1 MSTNTTKLF
10 VEFDSKELVFVVSIL
25 DEKKFKILH
34 SINLPLNGVDDNKIT
49 NLKLITDVIRQNL
62 YSIEQKYK
70 TTFREVV
77 LLINNFN
84 CTLCNVSGYKKLNGS
99 QLSKENVTYIL
110 NSVKSKIDE
119 TTLNKKIIHIL
130 NSKYLLDKKNT
141 NNLPIGLF
149 GNFYSQELSFFLI
162 DINDYKNIQNIFEKC
177 NLKIR
182 KIISKNF
189 IEGISLIN
197 INQNIE
203 TFFTLKMSQEN
214 SQIFFFENSSL
225 KFIQNFNF
233 GTEIIINDISK
244 VIALEKKI
252 IKNFLKN
259 CDFSNKFSEEDF
271 LEKDYFIK
279 NNFRKIRKRLLFEI
293 ADSRIREIIEVML
306 LKNSNTISFLNNN
319 VKIFIN
325 LEDQLTKNIFENS
338 LSFFLSKRNLTF
350 SFYEKI
356 PLSDLYENTD
366 KLVQFG
372 WKREAVPVIQE
383 KKSFIAKFF
392 EFLFH

>member
-10 VEFDSKELVFVVSIL
+10 VEFDRKELVFVVSNL
-25 DEKKFKILH
+25 DENKFNILH
-34 SINLPLNGVDDNKIT
+34 SINLPFNGVDDNKIT
-49 NLKLITDVIRQNL
+49 NLKLIIDVIRQNL
-62 YSIEQKYK
+62 YSLEQMYK

-110 NSVKSKIDE
+110 NSLKSKIDE

-130 NSKYLLDKKNT
+130 NSKYILDKKNT

-162 DINDYKNIQNIFEKC
+162 DINDYKNIQNIFEEC

-197 INQNIE
+197 INQNTE

-233 GTEIIINDISK
+233 GTEIIVNDISK
-244 VIALEKKI
+244 VIALEKRI

-259 CDFSNKFSEEDF
+259 CDFSNKLSEEDF

-279 NNFRKIRKRLLFEI
+279 NNFRKIK
-293 ADSRIREIIEVML
+293 
-306 LKNSNTISFLNNN
+306 
-319 VKIFIN
+319 KI
-325 LEDQLTKNIFENS
+325 NI
-338 LSFFLSKRNLTF
+338 
-350 SFYEKI
+350 
-356 PLSDLYENTD
+356 
-366 KLVQFG
+366 
-372 WKREAVPVIQE
+372 
-383 KKSFIAKFF
+383 
-392 EFLFH
+392 

>member
-1 MSTNTTKLF
+1 M
-10 VEFDSKELVFVVSIL
+10 
-25 DEKKFKILH
+25 
-34 SINLPLNGVDDNKIT
+34 
-49 NLKLITDVIRQNL
+49 
-62 YSIEQKYK
+62 
-70 TTFREVV
+70 
-77 LLINNFN
+77 INNFN

-110 NSVKSKIDE
+110 NSLKSKIDE
-119 TTLNKKIIHIL
+119 TILDKKIIHIF

-162 DINDYKNIQNIFEKC
+162 DINDYKNIQNIFEEC

-197 INQNIE
+197 INQNTE

-233 GTEIIINDISK
+233 GTEIIVNDISK

-279 NNFRKIRKRLLFEI
+279 NNFRKIRKKLLFEI

-356 PLSDLYENTD
+356 PLNDLYENTD

>member
-10 VEFDSKELVFVVSIL
+10 VEFDRKELVFVVSNL
-25 DEKKFKILH
+25 DEKKFNILH

-110 NSVKSKIDE
+110 NSLKSKIDE

-130 NSKYLLDKKNT
+130 NSKYILDKKNT

-162 DINDYKNIQNIFEKC
+162 DLNDYKNIQNIFKEC

-189 IEGISLIN
+189 IEGISLID

-203 TFFTLKMSQEN
+203 TFL
-214 SQIFFFENSSL
+214 
-225 KFIQNFNF
+225 
-233 GTEIIINDISK
+233 
-244 VIALEKKI
+244 
-252 IKNFLKN
+252 
-259 CDFSNKFSEEDF
+259 
-271 LEKDYFIK
+271 
-279 NNFRKIRKRLLFEI
+279 R
-293 ADSRIREIIEVML
+293 
-306 LKNSNTISFLNNN
+306 
-319 VKIFIN
+319 
-325 LEDQLTKNIFENS
+325 
-338 LSFFLSKRNLTF
+338 
-350 SFYEKI
+350 
-356 PLSDLYENTD
+356 
-366 KLVQFG
+366 
-372 WKREAVPVIQE
+372 
-383 KKSFIAKFF
+383 
-392 EFLFH
+392 

>member
-10 VEFDSKELVFVVSIL
+10 VEFDRKELVFVVSIL

>member
-1 MSTNTTKLF
+1 M
-10 VEFDSKELVFVVSIL
+10 
-25 DEKKFKILH
+25 
-34 SINLPLNGVDDNKIT
+34 
-49 NLKLITDVIRQNL
+49 
-62 YSIEQKYK
+62 
-70 TTFREVV
+70 
-77 LLINNFN
+77 INNFN

-110 NSVKSKIDE
+110 NSLKSKIDE

-130 NSKYLLDKKNT
+130 NSKYILDKKNT

-162 DINDYKNIQNIFEKC
+162 DINDYKNIQNIFEEC

-197 INQNIE
+197 INQNTE

-233 GTEIIINDISK
+233 GTEIIVNDISK

-279 NNFRKIRKRLLFEI
+279 NNFRKIRKKLLFEI

>member
-10 VEFDSKELVFVVSIL
+10 VEFDRKELVFVVSNL

-49 NLKLITDVIRQNL
+49 NLKLIIDVIRQNL
-62 YSIEQKYK
+62 YSLEQMYK

-110 NSVKSKIDE
+110 NSLKSKIDE

-130 NSKYLLDKKNT
+130 NSKYILDKKNT

-162 DINDYKNIQNIFEKC
+162 DIKNYKNIQNIFEEC

-197 INQNIE
+197 INQHTE
-203 TFFTLKMSQEN
+203 TFFTLKMSHEN

-233 GTEIIINDISK
+233 GTEIIVNDISK

-259 CDFSNKFSEEDF
+259 FDFKNKFSEDDF

-279 NNFRKIRKRLLFEI
+279 NNFRKIRKKLLFEI

-338 LSFFLSKRNLTF
+338 LSFFF
-350 SFYEKI
+350 
-356 PLSDLYENTD
+356 P
-366 KLVQFG
+366 
-372 WKREAVPVIQE
+372 RET
-383 KKSFIAKFF
+383 
-392 EFLFH
+392 

>member
-10 VEFDSKELVFVVSIL
+10 VEFDRKELVFVVSNL

-49 NLKLITDVIRQNL
+49 NLKLIIDVIRQNL
-62 YSIEQKYK
+62 YSLEQMYK

-110 NSVKSKIDE
+110 NSLKSKIDE
-119 TTLNKKIIHIL
+119 TILNKKIIHIF

-162 DINDYKNIQNIFEKC
+162 DINDYKNIQNIFEEC

-233 GTEIIINDISK
+233 GTEIIVNDISK

-279 NNFRKIRKRLLFEI
+279 NNFRKIKKKLIFEI
-293 ADSRIREIIEVML
+293 AE
-306 LKNSNTISFLNNN
+306 LK
-319 VKIFIN
+319 
-325 LEDQLTKNIFENS
+325 D
-338 LSFFLSKRNLTF
+338 
-350 SFYEKI
+350 
-356 PLSDLYENTD
+356 
-366 KLVQFG
+366 
-372 WKREAVPVIQE
+372 
-383 KKSFIAKFF
+383 
-392 EFLFH
+392 

>member
-1 MSTNTTKLF
+1 M
-10 VEFDSKELVFVVSIL
+10 I
-25 DEKKFKILH
+25 
-34 SINLPLNGVDDNKIT
+34 
-49 NLKLITDVIRQNL
+49 
-62 YSIEQKYK
+62 
-70 TTFREVV
+70 
-77 LLINNFN
+77 
-84 CTLCNVSGYKKLNGS
+84 
-99 QLSKENVTYIL
+99 
-110 NSVKSKIDE
+110 
-119 TTLNKKIIHIL
+119 
-130 NSKYLLDKKNT
+130 KNT

-162 DINDYKNIQNIFEKC
+162 DINDYKNIQNIFEEC

-233 GTEIIINDISK
+233 GTEIIVNDISK

-279 NNFRKIRKRLLFEI
+279 NNFRKIKKNYY
-293 ADSRIREIIEVML
+293 
-306 LKNSNTISFLNNN
+306 LK
-319 VKIFIN
+319 
-325 LEDQLTKNIFENS
+325 
-338 LSFFLSKRNLTF
+338 
-350 SFYEKI
+350 
-356 PLSDLYENTD
+356 
-366 KLVQFG
+366 
-372 WKREAVPVIQE
+372 
-383 KKSFIAKFF
+383 
-392 EFLFH
+392 

>member
-10 VEFDSKELVFVVSIL
+10 VEFDRKEIVFVVSNL
-25 DEKKFKILH
+25 DEKKFNIRH

-110 NSVKSKIDE
+110 NSLKSKIDE

-130 NSKYLLDKKNT
+130 NSKYILDKKNT
-141 NNLPIGLF
+141 DNLPIGLF

-162 DINDYKNIQNIFEKC
+162 DINDYKNIQNIFKEC

-189 IEGISLIN
+189 IEGISLID

-244 VIALEKKI
+244 VIALEKRI

-279 NNFRKIRKRLLFEI
+279 NNFRKIRKKLLFEI

-356 PLSDLYENTD
+356 PLNDLYENTD

>member
-10 VEFDSKELVFVVSIL
+10 VEFDRQELVFVVSNL
-25 DEKKFKILH
+25 DEKKFKILD

-49 NLKLITDVIRQNL
+49 NLELISDAIRQNL
-62 YSIEQKYK
+62 YSLEQKYK

-110 NSVKSKIDE
+110 NSLKSKIDE
-119 TTLNKKIIHIL
+119 TTLNKKIIHIF

-162 DINDYKNIQNIFEKC
+162 DINDYKNIQNIFEEC
-177 NLKIR
+177 NLKIK

-197 INQNIE
+197 MNQNIE
-203 TFFTLKMSQEN
+203 TFFTLKMFKES

-225 KFIQNFNF
+225 KFTQNFNF

-252 IKNFLKN
+252 IKNFLGN

-279 NNFRKIRKRLLFEI
+279 NNFRKIKKKIIFEI
-293 ADSRIREIIEVML
+293 ADARIREIIEVML
-306 LKNSNTISFLNNN
+306 LKNLNTISFLNNN

-338 LSFFLSKRNLTF
+338 LSFFLSKRNFTF

-356 PLSDLYENTD
+356 LLSDFYENTD
-366 KLVQFG
+366 RLVQFG
-372 WKREAVPVIQE
+372 WKREAVPIIQE
-383 KKSFIAKFF
+383 KKSFISKFF

>member
-1 MSTNTTKLF
+1 MTTNTAKLF
-10 VEFDSKELVFVVSIL
+10 VEFNRKELVFVVSNL
-25 DEKKFKILH
+25 DEKKFNILH

-62 YSIEQKYK
+62 FSLEQKYK

-110 NSVKSKIDE
+110 NSLKSKIDE

-130 NSKYLLDKKNT
+130 NSKYILDKKNT

-162 DINDYKNIQNIFEKC
+162 DINDYKNIQNIFKEC

-244 VIALEKKI
+244 VIALEKRI

-259 CDFSNKFSEEDF
+259 CDYSNKFSEEDF

-279 NNFRKIRKRLLFEI
+279 NNFRKIKKKLIFEI

-306 LKNSNTISFLNNN
+306 LKNLNTISFLNNN

-325 LEDQLTKNIFENS
+325 LEDQSTKNIFENS
-338 LSFFLSKRNLTF
+338 LGFFLSKRNFTF

-356 PLSDLYENTD
+356 PLRDLYENTD

-372 WKREAVPVIQE
+372 WEREAVPVIQE